1 MTGTTLTLERKAK
14 GRARKTPAAIRSLV
28 IAGWTGRDAEAMEAH
43 IRELEALGIA
53 RPKTT
58 PIFYRVAASLLTTAP
73 EIEVAGGD
81 SSGEVETVI
90 FALDDGLWVGV
101 GSDHTDRKVETVGVT
116 LSKQMCAKPVAGT
129 VWRFDDV
136 ADHWDRLVL
145 RSYAIDGKKR
155 RLYQEGPVTRMRPP
169 RELLRSISARA
180 SACPRAP
187 RCSAARSRSS
197 VTSRRPTPSRSSS
210 KTRCCAARSATAMR
224 SSGCRSKGRDRG
236 CELGE
241 SQCASPSRLS
251 PLPSPLSLGR
261 GERGERRKVR

>member
-14 GRARKTPAAIRSLV
+14 GRARMTPAAIRRLV
-28 IAGWTGRDAEAMEAH
+28 IAGWTGRDADAMEAH

-58 PIFYRVAASLLTTAP
+58 PIFYRVAASLLTTAT
-73 EIEVAGGD
+73 EIEVAGEN

-129 VWRFDDV
+129 VWHFDDV
-136 ADHWDRLVL
+136 TDHWDRLVL
-145 RSYAIDGKKR
+145 RSYAIEGKKR

-169 RELLRSISARA
+169 RELWTLYLGKG
-180 SACPRAP
+180 
-187 RCSAARSRSS
+187 
-197 VTSRRPTPSRSSS
+197 RRLP
-210 KTRCCAARSATAMR
+210 KGTAMFC
-224 SSGCRSKGRDRG
+224 GTLAVIGHIAPADAFEI
-236 CELGE
+236 ELE
-241 SQCASPSRLS
+241 DPVLRRTIRHRYAVKRL
-251 PLPSPLSLGR
+251 PVEG
-261 GERGERRKVR
+261 

>member
-1 MTGTTLTLERKAK
+1 MTGTIMTLERKAK

-43 IRELEALGIA
+43 ISELEALGIA
-53 RPKTT
+53 RPRTT
-58 PIFYRVAASLLTTAP
+58 PIFYRVAASLLTTAS

-136 ADHWDRLVL
+136 ADHWDQLVL
-145 RSYAIDGKKR
+145 RSYAIEGKKR

-169 RELLRSISARA
+169 REL
-180 SACPRAP
+180 
-187 RCSAARSRSS
+187 SS
-197 VTSRRPTPSRSSS
+197 LYLGKGKRLP
-210 KTRCCAARSATAMR
+210 KGTAMFC
-224 SSGCRSKGRDRG
+224 GTLAVIGHIAPADAF
-236 CELGE
+236 EIEIDDPVL
-241 SQCASPSRLS
+241 
-251 PLPSPLSLGR
+251 
-261 GERGERRKVR
+261 RRKIRHRYAVKRLPVEG

>member
-1 MTGTTLTLERKAK
+1 MVRTATPLTLARVAK
-14 GRARKTPAAIRSLV
+14 GRIKMTPAAIRNLV

-73 EIEVAGGD
+73 EIEVAGD
-81 SSGEVETVI
+81 TSSGEVEAVL

-136 ADHWDRLVL
+136 ADHWDKLML
-145 RSYAIDGKKR
+145 RSYAIEGKKR
-155 RLYQEGPVTRMRPP
+155 RLYQEGPVARMRHP
-169 RELLRSISARA
+169 RDLA
-180 SACPRAP
+180 SLYLGKG
-187 RCSAARSRSS
+187 
-197 VTSRRPTPSRSSS
+197 RRLA
-210 KTRCCAARSATAMR
+210 KGTAMFC
-224 SSGCRSKGRDRG
+224 GTLAVLGHIAPADAFEI
-236 CELGE
+236 ELE
-241 SQCASPSRLS
+241 DPVL
-251 PLPSPLSLGR
+251 
-261 GERGERRKVR
+261 RRKIRHRYAVRRLPIEG